1 MGESMES
8 NIGKEIAILARQFNK
23 YIARELQGQDIL
35 TSEYIF
41 IASIEEDKQC
51 NQQDICNLY
60 SIDKSVATRATESL
74 VRKGFIERLKNPHDK
89 REHILKLTDKGK
101 EVKPFIVDRL
111 SHWTDII
118 SEELNEDEVEL
129 VSSII
134 RKMRIK
140 ALEENSNVKK

>member
-1 MGESMES
+1 MES

>member
-118 SEELNEDEVEL
+118 SKELNEDEVEL